1 MVDLMTS
8 ERAADVVAS
17 CWLVGAVVWVLGNVV
32 GAWTVVAVVL
42 AVWVIMR
49 GLPVWAPSVLTAWSI
64 LFGERYSASETIEE
78 ILADVEDDVR
88 EELVPQILEAA
99 RRVHNWASRVSAALI
114 ALIGLLAMW
123 AARDAWQPF
132 VFVLFGSAVVIS
144 ATWPAIKRR
153 WDERDA

>member
-1 MVDLMTS
+1 
-8 ERAADVVAS
+8 
-17 CWLVGAVVWVLGNVV
+17 
-32 GAWTVVAVVL
+32 
-42 AVWVIMR
+42 
-49 GLPVWAPSVLTAWSI
+49 
-64 LFGERYSASETIEE
+64 
-78 ILADVEDDVR
+78 LADVEDDVR